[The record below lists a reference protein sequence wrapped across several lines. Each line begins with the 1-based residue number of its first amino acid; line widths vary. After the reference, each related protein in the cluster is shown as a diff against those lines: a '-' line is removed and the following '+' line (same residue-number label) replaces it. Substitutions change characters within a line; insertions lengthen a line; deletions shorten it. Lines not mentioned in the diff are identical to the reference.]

1 MSFKIQS
8 LSFIGGQYEK
18 EDRNI
23 YISNIDLDDAMNM
36 YFSKIKF
43 DSINLEEIEVYD
55 SLDRV
60 TIEPVFA
67 RNSSPHYNS
76 AAMDG
81 IAVISDE
88 TMGASE
94 IKPKILEISKD
105 FEYVNT
111 GNVINDKY
119 NAVIMI
125 EDVMEIEEN
134 KVQIISPAYPWQHIR
149 PIGEDIVAGEMIIP
163 SNHKIRPMD
172 IGALI
177 CGGIKN

>member
-1 MSFKIQS
+1 METYLSKIQLDS
-8 LSFIGGQYEK
+8 
-18 EDRNI
+18 
-23 YISNIDLDDAMNM
+23 SN
-36 YFSKIKF
+36 F
-43 DSINLEEIEVYD
+43 EEIEVYD

-67 RNSSPHYNS
+67 KNSSPHYNS

-81 IAVISDE
+81 IAVISDT

-94 IKPKILEISKD
+94 VKPKLLELDKD
-105 FEYVNT
+105 FIYVNT
-111 GNVINDKY
+111 GNIINDKY

-177 CGGIKN
+177 CGGIKK